1 MSVESMMPSN
11 CFILCCPLLLLP
23 SISPNI
29 RVFYSESVLR
39 IRWPNCWSFSFNISS
54 SNEYS
59 GLLSFR
65 IDWLDLLAFQGTLRN
80 LQHHSSDAPVLWH
93 SVFFMV
99 QLSHLHMTT
108 GKTIALTMRNF
119 VGKVMSLFFTMFF
132 SLVIAFLPR
141 NKCLLISWLQ
151 WFWSPKK

>member
-1 MSVESMMPSN
+1 MPSN

-23 SISPNI
+23 SIPPNI

-108 GKTIALTMRNF
+108 GKTTVLTMRNF

-151 WFWSPKK
+151 SLSTVFWSPRK